1 MKIELN
7 NNKIFY
13 KNGSSVQ
20 EIHPFWLRE
29 RANGEKYLDK
39 KTQQRLFDPTSL
51 NVEIA
56 IKSARINNDLLE
68 IDFNDGVNSKLNIE
82 KIAEEFSKEDE
93 VIYGI
98 EKVKWNSSFTD
109 FKKYKYSDELFE
121 TQEMYDLLLSFYKYG
136 FVIIQDVPTED
147 NFLVKFANKVGS
159 VRRTNFGEHF
169 NVKSIPSPNDL
180 AYTSLPLAPH
190 TDNPYRNPVPCIQL
204 LHCIINEVSGGLSTL
219 VDGYTVTE
227 DLKTAISDAKSGQ
240 AEIRND
246 KDGNIGVSI
255 GKKSFEDQKLVKNFN
270 AIIDVLEKEKTN
282 NTLKGDLI
290 KQTFMT
296 STMGVSYKVKLE
308 KNI

>member
-204 LHCIINEVSGGLSTL
+204 LHCIIT
-219 VDGYTVTE
+219 
-227 DLKTAISDAKSGQ
+227 
-240 AEIRND
+240 
-246 KDGNIGVSI
+246 
-255 GKKSFEDQKLVKNFN
+255 
-270 AIIDVLEKEKTN
+270 
-282 NTLKGDLI
+282 
-290 KQTFMT
+290 
-296 STMGVSYKVKLE
+296 VSYTHLTLPTKRIV
-308 KNI
+308 